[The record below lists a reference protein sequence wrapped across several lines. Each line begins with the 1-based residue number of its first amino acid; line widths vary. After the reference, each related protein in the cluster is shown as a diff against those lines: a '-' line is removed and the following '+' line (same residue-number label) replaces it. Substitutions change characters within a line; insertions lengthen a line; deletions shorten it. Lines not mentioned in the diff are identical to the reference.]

1 VSKISPSLS
10 SLPQETLSA
19 LVKLGSD
26 LAVAR
31 LRRQESLRSW
41 AQRIGVSVPT
51 LMKMERGDPGV
62 SMGIYA
68 TALWMM
74 GRSPALAQLAAPET
88 DRSALEADVRVAV
101 ASRSVRAPRVRTRVA
116 SVLVKTS

>member
-1 VSKISPSLS
+1 MSKLSPSLS
-10 SLPQETLSA
+10 CLPQETLSA
-19 LVKLGSD
+19 LVQLGAD
-26 LAVAR
+26 LSVAR

-41 AQRIGVSVPT
+41 AQRLGVSVPT

-74 GRSPALAQLAAPET
+74 GRCAALAQLAAPQT
-88 DRSALEADVRVAV
+88 DLSALEADVRAAV
-101 ASRSVRAPRVRTRVA
+101 SSHRIRSQRARTRAVPA
-116 SVLVKTS
+116 VVKA

>member
-1 VSKISPSLS
+1 VSKLSPSLS

-19 LVKLGSD
+19 LATLGSD
-26 LAVAR
+26 LSVAR

-41 AQRIGVSVPT
+41 AQRLGVSVPT

-74 GRSPALAQLAAPET
+74 GRSAALAQLAAPQA
-88 DRSALEADVRVAV
+88 DLSALEADVRAAV
-101 ASRSVRAPRVRTRVA
+101 SSRSVRSPRARTRVA
-116 SVLVKTS
+116 PSEVKA